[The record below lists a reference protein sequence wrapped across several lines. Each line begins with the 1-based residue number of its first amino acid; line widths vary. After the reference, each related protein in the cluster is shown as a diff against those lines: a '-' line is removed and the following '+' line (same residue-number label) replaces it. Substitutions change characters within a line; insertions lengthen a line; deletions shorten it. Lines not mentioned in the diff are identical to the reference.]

1 MLKYKSTVCKGGS
14 RGRAHRTTDN
24 LGAAVDAVAKRGIIV
39 MLKDISEKL
48 LEALLDNPYESLI
61 LVDEQ
66 GIVRFMSTSN
76 EGVYK
81 TAVKDAIGKHIREVS
96 PKTRLPRILETGKAE
111 IGRSM
116 ILKSKNLVIARIPL
130 FLDGRIVGAAGKV
143 MFMSPKKLKELYDRI
158 ENLETK
164 IDFYQDELN
173 QVYGGRY
180 SFESIIGNSDPIH
193 RAKEL
198 ARQAA
203 ATDASVILTGESGTG
218 KELFA
223 HSIHQA
229 SQRRGQNFVRVNC
242 AAIPADLIESEL
254 FGYEAGA
261 FTGARKKGKAGKF
274 ELAHNGTIFLDEIG
288 DMPMALQVKL
298 MRVLEEKEVER
309 IGSRTPKPINFRVIS
324 ATNRDLK
331 KLIDKQAFRLDLYY
345 RLNVVHIHLPA
356 LREIHEDIPSIFHH
370 FFDRL
375 ALGKK
380 AKIRAVSREA
390 LEAMQQYTWPGNI
403 RELRNVVERAMI
415 VCQGDAIERADLP
428 LEKNVT
434 PAVPSFTE
442 GKIPSLKKVLQ
453 ETERQAILAALE
465 HTGNNRVEAAR
476 ILGIHRTG
484 LYQKM
489 KKHGIA

>member
-1 MLKYKSTVCKGGS
+1 
-14 RGRAHRTTDN
+14 
-24 LGAAVDAVAKRGIIV
+24 
-39 MLKDISEKL
+39 MLKDIPEDL
-48 LEALLDNPYESLI
+48 LEALLENPYESLI
-61 LVDEQ
+61 LVDAQ
-66 GIVRFMSTSN
+66 GIVRFMSASN
-76 EGVYK
+76 EGVYPMS
-81 TAVKDAIGKHIREVS
+81 VKEAIGKHIREVS

-116 ILKSKNLVIARIPL
+116 VLKSKNRVIARIPL
-130 FLDGRIVGAAGKV
+130 IRDGRVIGAAGKL
-143 MFMSPKKLKELYDRI
+143 MFMSPKKLKELYERI

-164 IDFYQDELN
+164 IDFYQSELN

-180 SFESIIGNSDPIH
+180 SFDSIIGTSEPI
-193 RAKEL
+193 RKAKEL

-203 ATDASVILTGESGTG
+203 ATDAAVILTGESGTG

-229 SQRRGQNFVRVNC
+229 SRRRDQNFVRVNC

-309 IGSRTPKPINFRVIS
+309 IGSRNPKPINFRVIS

-345 RLNVVHIHLPA
+345 RLNVMHIRLPA
-356 LREIHEDIPSIFHH
+356 LREIRGDIPSIFHH

-375 ALGKK
+375 SVGKRSR
-380 AKIRAVSREA
+380 IRAVSPEA
-390 LEAMQQYTWPGNI
+390 LEAMQQYPWPGNI

-415 VCQGDAIERADLP
+415 VCQGDVIERADLP
-428 LEKNVT
+428 LEKGV
-434 PAVPSFTE
+434 PAPVPSFSE
-442 GKIPSLKKVLQ
+442 DALPSLKQLLK

-465 HTGNNRVEAAR
+465 HTGNNRAEAAK

>member
-1 MLKYKSTVCKGGS
+1 MLS
-14 RGRAHRTTDN
+14 
-24 LGAAVDAVAKRGIIV
+24 
-39 MLKDISEKL
+39 DIPEEL

-61 LVDEQ
+61 LIDAQ
-66 GIVRFMSTSN
+66 GIVRFMSASN
-76 EGVYK
+76 EGVYRIP
-81 TAVKDAIGKHIREVS
+81 VKEAIGKHIREVS
-96 PKTRLPRILETGKAE
+96 PKTRLPRTLETGKAE

-116 ILKSKNLVIARIPL
+116 VLKSKNRVIARIPL
-130 FLDGRIVGAAGKV
+130 IRDGRVIGAAGKL
-143 MFMSPKKLKELYDRI
+143 MFMSPKKLKELYERI

-164 IDFYQDELN
+164 IDFYQSELN

-180 SFESIIGNSDPIH
+180 SFDSIIGASEPVR
-193 RAKEL
+193 RAKDL

-203 ATDASVILTGESGTG
+203 ATDAAVILTGESGTG

-229 SQRRGQNFVRVNC
+229 SRRRGMHFVRVNC

-261 FTGARKKGKAGKF
+261 FTGARTKGKAGKF

-309 IGSRTPKPINFRVIS
+309 IGARTPKPINFRVIS

-331 KLIDKQAFRLDLYY
+331 KLIDKQDFRLDLYY

-356 LREIHEDIPSIFHH
+356 LRQIREDIPSLFQH

-375 ALGKK
+375 SIGKRPS
-380 AKIRAVSREA
+380 IRAVAPEA
-390 LEAMQQYTWPGNI
+390 VEAMQHYDWPGNI

-415 VCQGDAIERADLP
+415 VCQGDTIERADLP
-428 LEKNVT
+428 LEKTTAAPVRRPFSSDT
-434 PAVPSFTE
+434 PAP
-442 GKIPSLKKVLQ
+442 LKQLLT
-453 ETERQAILAALE
+453 ETERQAILAALD
-465 HTGNNRVEAAR
+465 HTGNNRAEAAKM
-476 ILGIHRTG
+476 LGIHRTG

-489 KKHGIA
+489 RKHGIS

>member
-1 MLKYKSTVCKGGS
+1 MT
-14 RGRAHRTTDN
+14 
-24 LGAAVDAVAKRGIIV
+24 
-39 MLKDISEKL
+39 LKDIPIDL
-48 LEALLDNPYESLI
+48 LEALLENPYESLI
-61 LVDEQ
+61 LVDAD
-66 GIVRFMSTSN
+66 GIVRYMSASN

-81 TAVKDAIGKHIREVS
+81 IPVKDAVGKHISEVS

-116 ILKSKNLVIARIPL
+116 VLKSKNRVIARIPL
-130 FLDGRIVGAAGKV
+130 IRDGRVIGAAGKL
-143 MFMSPKKLKELYDRI
+143 MFMSPQKLKELYDRI

-164 IDFYQDELN
+164 IDFYQNELN

-180 SFESIIGNSDPIH
+180 SFDSIIGTSELIRD
-193 RAKEL
+193 AKAL

-203 ATDASVILTGESGTG
+203 ATDAAVILTGESGTG

-229 SQRRGQNFVRVNC
+229 SRRRDQHFVRVNC

-356 LREIHEDIPSIFHH
+356 LREIREDIPAIFHH
-370 FFDRL
+370 FFNRL
-375 ALGKK
+375 SVGRKPR
-380 AKIRAVSREA
+380 IRAVAPEA
-390 LEAMQQYTWPGNI
+390 LEAMQQYAWPGNI

-415 VCQGDAIERADLP
+415 VCQGDAISRSDLP
-428 LEKNVT
+428 LEKNVAPDV
-434 PAVPSFTE
+434 PAFT
-442 GKIPSLKKVLQ
+442 GGAIPSLKQLLQ

-465 HTGNNRVEAAR
+465 HTGNNRAEAAK
-476 ILGIHRTG
+476 ILDIHRTG

>member
-1 MLKYKSTVCKGGS
+1 MLS
-14 RGRAHRTTDN
+14 
-24 LGAAVDAVAKRGIIV
+24 
-39 MLKDISEKL
+39 DIPEEL

-61 LVDEQ
+61 LIDAQ
-66 GIVRFMSTSN
+66 GIVRFMSASN
-76 EGVYK
+76 EGVYQIP
-81 TAVKDAIGKHIREVS
+81 VKEAIGKHIREVS
-96 PKTRLPRILETGKAE
+96 PKTRLPRTLETGKAE

-116 ILKSKNLVIARIPL
+116 VLKSKNRVIARIPL
-130 FLDGRIVGAAGKV
+130 IRDGRIIGAAGKL

-164 IDFYQDELN
+164 IDFYQSELN

-180 SFESIIGNSDPIH
+180 SFDSIIGTSEPVR
-193 RAKEL
+193 RAKDL

-203 ATDASVILTGESGTG
+203 ATDAAVILTGESGTG

-229 SQRRGQNFVRVNC
+229 SRRSGQHFVRVNC

-261 FTGARKKGKAGKF
+261 FTGARTKGKAGKF

-309 IGSRTPKPINFRVIS
+309 IGARTPKPINFRVIS

-331 KLIDKQAFRLDLYY
+331 KLIDKQDFRLDLYY

-356 LREIHEDIPSIFHH
+356 LRQIREDIPSLFQH

-375 ALGKK
+375 SIGKRPS
-380 AKIRAVSREA
+380 IRAVATEA
-390 LEAMQQYTWPGNI
+390 LEAMQQYDWPGNI

-415 VCQGDAIERADLP
+415 VCQSDTIERADLP
-428 LEKNVT
+428 LEKTAAAPVRRPFSDDT
-434 PAVPSFTE
+434 LAP
-442 GKIPSLKKVLQ
+442 LKRLLA
-453 ETERQAILAALE
+453 ETERQAILAALD
-465 HTGNNRVEAAR
+465 HTGNNRAEAAKM
-476 ILGIHRTG
+476 LGIHRTG

-489 KKHGIA
+489 RKHGIS